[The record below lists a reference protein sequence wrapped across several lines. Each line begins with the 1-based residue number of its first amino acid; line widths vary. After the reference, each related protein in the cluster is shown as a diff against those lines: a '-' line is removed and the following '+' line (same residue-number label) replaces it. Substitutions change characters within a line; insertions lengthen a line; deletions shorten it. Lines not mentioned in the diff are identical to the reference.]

1 MKKTTRSMRIGNSR
15 GVIIPAEVL
24 RELSLSEMD
33 RLDISTEDGRIVLSA
48 ATGEEEEFTGPFTGP
63 FAELS
68 GDPELWGG
76 TMSAVEYED
85 ELRRG
90 RHNVKE
96 METW

>member
-1 MKKTTRSMRIGNSR
+1 MDTKIKRIGNSR
-15 GVIIPAEVL
+15 GVIIPAEIL
-24 RELSLSEMD
+24 RDFSLSEHD
-33 RLDISTEDGRIVLSA
+33 ALDIRVDKGRIILTPKPRETA
-48 ATGEEEEFTGPFTGP
+48 FTGPFTGP

-76 TMSAVEYED
+76 RMTGAEYAD
-85 ELRRG
+85 ELRKG